1 MQKYSTMNVDQD
13 KTAKAYG
20 YELHCSLKDSEN
32 IAHVIRGMKTED
44 AKKYLGEIISMKRPL
59 PAVFHYRKRAH
70 QKGIG
75 PGSFP
80 QKAARYMLKTVMNA
94 ENNAEYKGFD
104 IENMRISHISAYGG
118 RILKGIMPRAQGR
131 ATDKNKKTTNIEIII
146 EEVD

>member
-1 MQKYSTMNVDQD
+1 MKYSTNVDPD

-20 YELHCSLKDSEN
+20 YELHCSRKDSMN
-32 IAHVIRGMKTED
+32 LAHAIRGKKVED
-44 AKKYLGEIISMKRPL
+44 AKKYLQDIIDMKRPL
-59 PAVFHYRKRAH
+59 PAVFHNGKRAH

-80 QKAARYMLKTVMNA
+80 QKAAKYMLKTLENA

-104 IENMRISHISAYGG
+104 PNNMKISSISTYGG
-118 RILKGIMPRAQGR
+118 RIIKGIMPRAHGR
-131 ATDKNKKTTNIEIII
+131 ATDKNRKTTNIEIII